1 MYIIYADIDQTV
13 KIIQKKQNKNKQKQK
28 NIFLADIQCR
38 LFENLMKQRISIV
51 YIVETIVS
59 KRFVKF

>member
-13 KIIQKKQNKNKQKQK
+13 KIIQKNLQQQKQK
-28 NIFLADIQCR
+28 NIFLVDIQCR